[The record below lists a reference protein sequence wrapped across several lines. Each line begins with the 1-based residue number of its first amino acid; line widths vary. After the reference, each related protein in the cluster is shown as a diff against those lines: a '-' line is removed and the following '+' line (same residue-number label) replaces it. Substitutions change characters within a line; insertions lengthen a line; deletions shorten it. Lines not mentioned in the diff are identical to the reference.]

1 MNVHLQMESRVA
13 RQKSVSDEAVL
24 DAALAVMTR
33 GGPEAVTFASVG
45 RAVGLSAATLVQ
57 RYPTKPEFLR
67 AALLRAWDRLETQTA
82 ELDATAEV
90 SPNGAVSMLVTMFP
104 AGEDAASYAESLLVL
119 REDMRDPL
127 LRARGVR
134 WGEALATAL
143 GRRLTRDPAR
153 QQLLGRLLASQWQGA
168 QLWWAF
174 SREGDPATIIGRE
187 LRDWCEVMLKGEK
200 QVYTSSR

>member
-1 MNVHLQMESRVA
+1 MFIYKWNLRLA
-13 RQKSVSDEAVL
+13 RQKTVTDEAIL

-45 RAVGLSAATLVQ
+45 REVGLSAATLVQ
-57 RYPTKPEFLR
+57 RYPTKAEFLR
-67 AALLRAWDRLETQTA
+67 AALLRAWDHLDAQTA

-90 SPNGAVSMLVTMFP
+90 SPEGAVAMLVAMFP
-104 AGEDAASYAESLLVL
+104 AQEDAASYAESLLIL
-119 REDMRDPL
+119 REDMRDPV

-134 WGEALATAL
+134 WGEALARAL

-153 QQLLGRLLASQWQGA
+153 RQLLGRLMASQWQGA

-174 SREGDPATIIGRE
+174 SREGDPASIIGRE
-187 LRDWCEVMLKGEK
+187 LRDWCEVMLAGEK
-200 QVYTSSR
+200 RP